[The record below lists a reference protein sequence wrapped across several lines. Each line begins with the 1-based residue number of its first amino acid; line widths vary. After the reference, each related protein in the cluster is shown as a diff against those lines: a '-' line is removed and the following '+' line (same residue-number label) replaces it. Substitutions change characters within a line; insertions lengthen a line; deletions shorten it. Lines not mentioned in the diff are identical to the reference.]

1 MYVFEPRTFGAG
13 TYCSANYATTIDL
26 KCDHCER
33 GGGGDTI
40 VYVNSRNVTLCP

>member
-26 KCDHCER
+26 NVIIVS
-33 GGGGDTI
+33 GGGGYTF

>member
-33 GGGGDTI
+33 GGGVI
-40 VYVNSRNVTLCP
+40 HLYTLTVGM